1 MELNIVQMIESN
13 PMMKISDTYQCKLLE
28 KMQKSFTEMEQQ
40 MFVAN
45 FYGYLKYNSKTD
57 FVIDLDSV
65 WKWLG
70 FTTKQNARR
79 LLEKQFV
86 IDNDYKNL
94 LIFEDNQKSEEPP
107 KKGSGGHN
115 IQKIM
120 MTIKTFKSLCLK
132 AGTKKADEIHEYY
145 IKMEELLQETISE
158 ECEGLKLQLMEKV
171 SQLEETEAQLEEME
185 IQLEE
190 RDAINQTEK
199 EMLRQMTILEHFPD
213 HIQCVY
219 YGLID
224 NVNSNGESLLKF
236 GMSNYLR
243 DRVAAHTK
251 TFDNFRLVNAFKV
264 ENKVHIENEMKQHP
278 ILKSIRRKIILN
290 QTVQTEL
297 LVNSLPFEELDD
309 IIKNIISKIE
319 YSPENYTK
327 LLDENVY
334 LQKEIH
340 SLKVIEIPPVIT
352 PSKKPYLKIDGA
364 YHVDGKVFEK
374 LVGTREEVWEEKA
387 YKTSGGLL
395 KCHLLF
401 NKLGKVVSKVKFIH
415 CKSKPS
421 PFTEYDKF
429 RTEQAL
435 LKKLSNASP

>member
-1 MELNIVQMIESN
+1 MEL
-13 PMMKISDTYQCKLLE
+13 KISDTYQCNPLE
-28 KMQKSFTEMEQQ
+28 KMKEIAEQ
-40 MFVAN
+40 MFASSVD
-45 FYGYLKYNSKTD
+45 NSNTD

-65 WKWLG
+65 WKWIG
-70 FTTKQNARR
+70 FSTKSNAKR

-86 IDNDYKNL
+86 IDNDYILKA
-94 LIFEDNQKSEEPP
+94 SEGTT

-120 MTIKTFKSLCLK
+120 LTNKTFKSLCLK
-132 AGTKKADEIHEYY
+132 AGTKKADEIHACY
-145 IKMEELLQETISE
+145 IKMEETISE
-158 ECEGLKLQLMEKV
+158 KCQGLK
-171 SQLEETEAQLEEME
+171 

-199 EMLRQMTILEHFPD
+199 EILRQTTILEHFPD

-243 DRVAAHTK
+243 DRVASHTK

-264 ENKVHIENEMKQHP
+264 ENKVHIENEMKHHP

-290 QTVQTEL
+290 QTAQTEL

-340 SLKVIEIPPVIT
+340 SLKVIEIPPVIP

-374 LVGTREEVWEEKA
+374 LAGTREEVWEEKA

-401 NKLGKVVSKVKFIH
+401 NKLGNVVSKVKFIH

-435 LKKLSNASP
+435 LKKLHNASP